1 MANGSETY
9 KRKQP
14 GHLVIAPGSRCGGTG
29 RHYGSVPGYGE
40 GNPESWRSHL
50 QNYPPSRKE
59 TYRKL
64 RSRKASS
71 ICWTTLPLG
80 LAASMDCLVSEG
92 RAPDGQEPTGSLR
105 TTGGS
110 GHTQKMCGLWRR
122 AWGACQARF
131 CCISS
136 PWVLWG
142 RRRPQEEEGCSTLRR
157 ALQKAWVTR
166 GAGELGGEG
175 RL

>member
-1 MANGSETY
+1 MAQKHTKGSSQGT
-9 KRKQP
+9 QSS
-14 GHLVIAPGSRCGGTG
+14 LWAPGAVGLDDIMGQYRGMEREEPSA
-29 RHYGSVPGYGE
+29 
-40 GNPESWRSHL
+40 
-50 QNYPPSRKE
+50 NYPPSRKE
-59 TYRKL
+59 TYREL

-110 GHTQKMCGLWRR
+110 GHTQKMCGLRRR

-157 ALQKAWVTR
+157 ALRKAWVAR
-166 GAGELGGEG
+166 GAGELGRGG